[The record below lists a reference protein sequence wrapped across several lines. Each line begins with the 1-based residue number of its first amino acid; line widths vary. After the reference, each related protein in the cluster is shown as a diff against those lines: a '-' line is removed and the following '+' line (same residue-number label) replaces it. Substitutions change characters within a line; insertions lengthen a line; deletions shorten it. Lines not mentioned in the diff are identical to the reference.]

1 MNYLEGCLE
10 MSKKQVNDYVEDF
23 VACGTKNCCD
33 TCKAHQRFSIDGKDI
48 ETLCVLLC
56 EYREHLKN
64 AIDETIER
72 N

>member
-1 MNYLEGCLE
+1 MESIKKWLE
-10 MSKKQVNDYVEDF
+10 MSKTHVQDYVNDF

-33 TCKAHQRFSIDGKDI
+33 TCKAHQRFSISGKDI

-56 EYREHLKN
+56 EYRERLKS